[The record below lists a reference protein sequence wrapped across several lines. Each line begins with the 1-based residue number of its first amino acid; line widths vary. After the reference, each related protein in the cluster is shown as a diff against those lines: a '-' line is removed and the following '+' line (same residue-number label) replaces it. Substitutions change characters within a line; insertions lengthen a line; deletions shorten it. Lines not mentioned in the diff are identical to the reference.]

1 MKRKILLTFAIITML
16 VCVLALSVSAMS
28 GSGTELDPYIVETA
42 DDFISINNNLSAHYK
57 LVADIEI
64 SSTTGDIVANE
75 DNNENTFSGVFDG
88 GSHTITVD
96 IVGATGGTNT
106 FDALFGVVSGK
117 IKNVIVKGTVTGSDK
132 VCGIVGKLKG
142 TGNIDNCINYATITG
157 RKNIGGIVGLIV
169 GNATVTNCANY
180 GAINGKSPISNGL
193 DMGGIVGCIWNDG
206 KNIVVIS
213 NCYNGG
219 PIYGEGYNVAGICG
233 HANGGT
239 LKNCFNTGTLTSTSS
254 KATAIGEYFA
264 ETAGNFNGYGIDGY
278 FNITG
283 YNYVGNSNGTKFTAT
298 SPMLESAGVAIY
310 LGSGSGIR
318 GEFHLNKSA
327 YDVFTRYSKLSVE
340 YGTVVSTK
348 EIVASLNGELFSDEA
363 VGNSM
368 VVFAPAMKDGQQQYA
383 YKDAIKGDGY
393 HSFRFALTGFPD
405 SKDAYNTEFVIL
417 GYITVDLG
425 NGEKHHTLVNS
436 VMSDR
441 LASAVLETGLN
452 AVTIVRVAEAT
463 IDDGDFAGND
473 TALEALNH
481 IASLKDYEEKIE
493 IDGVVGYGHKSA
505 TFTKSISSGNT
516 VVFQINNTDISEL
529 KAYMYNLT
537 ENGFEK
543 VSENAIN
550 ENLFYTFKKDTA
562 LINIAYIPSSNKVTI
577 SKETVTTLPANLTK
591 PTFEKVTDPSITQIK
606 LEASIAEGMSY
617 VIQLSDGTFF
627 IIDGGWC
634 DNNEKEADKLY
645 NTLAALAGE
654 GNDIVIAGWIFT
666 HCHGDHIGTFNLF
679 VEKYHSNVTIK
690 QLLYNFPTDE
700 DIKNSGSSYMLDGTK
715 QRYNNFKNVIATYLT
730 DTEFVK
736 LHSGYKFYYADAEIE
751 ILQTL
756 EDLYP
761 STVANY
767 DFNSS
772 STIFTVTV
780 AGQKMLFLG
789 DVSDVGASR
798 LNSVFG
804 ASLKSDFLQ
813 VAHHGLNNDGT
824 IKNLYLNAD
833 ATYIFYPAPLS
844 WYNSNSGASANFY
857 LSTES
862 KTVKQIFV
870 SGVET
875 TELYLPYDGKLYD
888 GEKIPGISNEEEE
901 EEGRVEVNRP
911 NEPVDVSDAYFDL
924 DMSGGTITDAMGNAA
939 VTVTGGGITETTVEH
954 NGTKATTNTYTG
966 DRYKEQYYMTLNFK
980 NITSDSQWGEFV
992 MGSSTFEIFLRLD
1005 KLPGQT
1011 VGLITSCNSGGT
1023 TLYLRKQAGGQ
1034 LTFQIGSTKPNSNGT
1049 GAYSSSSNMSGDTPL
1064 AIAGDL
1070 LHVVGSYDKET
1081 NTLKLYING
1090 ILVASADYGTGSFK
1104 GGAGNDYIIGIG
1116 HNTQFDSEELSS
1128 YANYELFEAKIYD
1141 CALTDEQVAQEY
1153 WNCIDNLFNTEAENE

>member
-1 MKRKILLTFAIITML
+1 MKRKILLTFAIITVLMCVFTVS
-16 VCVLALSVSAMS
+16 VCAMS
-28 GSGTELDPYIVETA
+28 GSGTEADPYIVETA
-42 DDFISINNNLSAHYK
+42 DDFISINSNLSAHYK
-57 LVADIEI
+57 LVDDIEI
-64 SSTTGDIVANE
+64 SSTTGDIVAIKD
-75 DNNENTFSGVFDG
+75 DNSNVFSGVFDG
-88 GSHTITVD
+88 GNHTITVD
-96 IVGATGGTNT
+96 IAGATSGTNT

-117 IKNVIVKGTVTGSDK
+117 IKNLIVKGTVTGSDK

-142 TGNIDNCINYATITG
+142 SANVDSCINYATVTG
-157 RKNIGGIVGLIV
+157 RKNIGGIVGLVV

-180 GAINGKSPISNGL
+180 GSINGKNPLSNGL

-219 PIYGEGYNVAGICG
+219 PIYGEGRNVAGICG

-239 LKNCFNTGTLTSTSS
+239 LKNCFNTGTLYSTSS
-254 KATAIGEYFA
+254 DNTAIGEYFG

-283 YNYVGNSNGTKFTAT
+283 YNYVGKSNGRSFTVS

-327 YDVFTRYSKLSVE
+327 YDVFTRYSGMKLE

-363 VGNSM
+363 AENGM
-368 VVFAPAMKDGQQQYA
+368 VVFAPAMKNGEILYSYTDS
-383 YKDAIKGDGY
+383 IKGEGY

-463 IDDGDFAGND
+463 LDDGDFAGND

-481 IASLKDYEEKIE
+481 IASLKDYESKIE

-505 TFTKSISSGNT
+505 TFTKSVSSGDT
-516 VVFQINNTDISEL
+516 VVFQISSTDLSEL
-529 KAYMYNLT
+529 KAYLYSLN
-537 ENGFEK
+537 EAGYEK

-550 ENLFYTFKKDTA
+550 GNLFYTYKKDK
-562 LINIAYIPSSNKVTI
+562 LLMNIAYTSSSSKVTI
-577 SKETVTTLPANLTK
+577 STETEATLPTNITK

-606 LEASIAEGMSY
+606 LEASVAEGMSY

-645 NTLAALAGE
+645 QTLVALAGE

-679 VEKYHSNVTIK
+679 VEKYYNNVTIE

-700 DIKNSGSSYMLDGTK
+700 DIRNSGSSYMLDSSK
-715 QRYNNFKNVIATYLT
+715 QRYTYFKNVISTYLQG
-730 DTEFVK
+730 TEIVK

-772 STIFTVTV
+772 STIFTVTI

-798 LNSVFG
+798 LNSVYG
-804 ASLKSDFLQ
+804 ESLKADFLQ

-824 IKNLYLNAD
+824 IKTLYLYAD
-833 ATYIFYPAPLS
+833 PTYVLYPAPLS
-844 WYNSNSGASANFY
+844 WYNSNAGASANFF
-857 LSTES
+857 LITES

-870 SGVET
+870 SGAATV
-875 TELYLPYDGKLYD
+875 ELYLPYDGKLYD
-888 GEKIPGISNEEEE
+888 GEKLPNIEVEEPEENE
-901 EEGRVEVNRP
+901 RVEVSRP
-911 NEPVDVSDAYFDL
+911 SEPVDVPDAYFDL
-924 DMSGGTITDAMGNAA
+924 DMSGGTITDAMGNAT
-939 VTVTGGGITETTVEH
+939 VTVTGGGLTQTEVQH
-954 NGTKATTNTYTG
+954 NGLESTTTTYTG
-966 DRYKEQYYMTLNFK
+966 DRYKELYYMTLNFK
-980 NITSDSQWGEFV
+980 NITSDSEWGEFV

-1034 LTFQIGSTKPNSNGT
+1034 LTFQIGSTSRNSNGT
-1049 GAYSSSSNMSGDTPL
+1049 GYYSSTSNMGGSEPV

-1070 LHVVGSYDKET
+1070 LHIVGSYNAET
-1081 NTLKLYING
+1081 NIMKLYING
-1090 ILVASADYGTGSFK
+1090 MLVASADYGTGSFK
-1104 GGAGNDYIIGIG
+1104 GGDGEDYIIGIG
-1116 HNTQFDSEELSS
+1116 HNPQYDEEELSR
-1128 YANYELFEAKIYD
+1128 YANYELFEAKIYG
-1141 CALTDEQVAQEY
+1141 CTLSDEEVAQEY
-1153 WNCIDNLFNTEAENE
+1153 WNCIDNLFKEEAGNE